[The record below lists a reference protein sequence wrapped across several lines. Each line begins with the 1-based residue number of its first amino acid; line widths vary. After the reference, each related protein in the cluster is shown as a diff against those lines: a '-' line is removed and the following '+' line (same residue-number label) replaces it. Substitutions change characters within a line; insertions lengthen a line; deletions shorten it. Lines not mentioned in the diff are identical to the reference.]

1 MLPTKAN
8 GRVQTAGFQPVRSS
22 APREKLGAKTARD
35 LAITHKGLCSNCEKL
50 EECSYPSTTSETWF
64 CEEYSCAKAEE
75 SPKLQVLDPSK
86 ETAEGRETQLGLCV
100 NCAQRETCQ
109 FPRPAG
115 GVWFCGEYE

>member
-1 MLPTKAN
+1 MLPTKVN
-8 GRVQTAGFQPVRSS
+8 GQVRTTGFQPVQSS
-22 APREKLGAKTARD
+22 APSEKPGAKTARD

-64 CEEYSCAKAEE
+64 CEEYSCSKAEE
-75 SPKLQVLDPSK
+75 SRKLQVLNPNK

-100 NCAQRETCQ
+100 NCAQHETCQ
-109 FPRPAG
+109 FPKPAG